1 MENYHQPDENNTEIL
16 VSDMDTIAMV
26 LEQSSEE
33 NLEVEVVTWAL
44 RYMKENPSLTISE
57 AITMGFYEW
66 VK

>member
-26 LEQSSEE
+26 LEHSSEE
-33 NLEVEVVTWAL
+33 NFVVEVVTWTL